1 MTAPIVAP
9 TIAVVRPPSFWLLEL
24 APFSPILVLLLLLL
38 LLLGVIEVLV
48 VLLFW
53 LNGSLELKEC
63 VIVIWL
69 RHEVSLLLPVAVNR
83 SEVPY

>member
-9 TIAVVRPPSFWLLEL
+9 TIAVVRPPSLWLLEL

-38 LLLGVIEVLV
+38 GVIDVLV